1 MDNRHPGP
9 TDFTPESTW
18 PLDSDSAYFLTDDR
32 DSTVLSE
39 FGWNFNPDDP
49 IGAEERSDLAG
60 STSTLVDQFPENS
73 SSSSALRSS
82 DPAPV
87 LRSASTNQSVSSSSS
102 GDPPERST
110 GSGGK
115 PPPEIPSSTTKANKK
130 KVQKRIRQPRFAF
143 MTKSEVDHLEDG
155 YRWRKYGQKAVKNS
169 PYPRSYY
176 RCTNSKC
183 TVKKRVER
191 SSEDPTTV
199 ITTYEGQHCHHT
211 VAFPRGGGINIISHD
226 QSGFSAAAGGGGGQ
240 LMQLPPVS
248 RFMYYPTS
256 IQPRSQLSPS
266 NNLTVGGSQSHR
278 LVPAGS
284 TAHYHDQAGGGSQ
297 STTNPDEPIP
307 VVTVPTDE
315 GLLGDIVPPGM
326 RNPLDG

>member
-1 MDNRHPGP
+1 MDGDKDTRDPGL
-9 TDFTPESTW
+9 TDFPSW
-18 PLDSDSAYFLTDDR
+18 DNAYF
-32 DSTVLSE
+32 SE

-49 IGAEERSDLAG
+49 IGTDDRSDLAG
-60 STSTLVDQFPENS
+60 TSSTTTLQAEQVPERS
-73 SSSSALRSS
+73 SNTSSRS

-87 LRSASTNQSVSSSSS
+87 VGSVSSSSTE
-102 GDPPERST
+102 DPPERST
-110 GSGGK
+110 GSGGT
-115 PPPEIPSSTTKANKK
+115 PPLETPSSTTKVNKK
-130 KVQKRIRQPRFAF
+130 KGQKRIRQPRFAF

-211 VAFPRGGGINIISHD
+211 VSFPRGSGSGGVNILSHD
-226 QSGFSAAAGGGGGQ
+226 QSGFAAGSHQ

-248 RFMYYPTS
+248 QFMHFPTS
-256 IQPRSQLSPS
+256 IQPRSQISPTH
-266 NNLTVGGSQSHR
+266 NLTVGSSQSHR
-278 LVPAGS
+278 FVPAGG
-284 TAHYHDQAGGGSQ
+284 THNHYDEAAGGSQ
-297 STTNPDEPIP
+297 RITNQNHEPLP
-307 VVTVPTDE
+307 VVPVPTDE

-326 RNPLDG
+326 RNPFDG